1 MITIRFSQNKRMK
14 STIDFESNYT
24 VYEAVETIYKLHNH
38 ALNYGNKYTLEITI
52 SEDKQEI
59 LMDEIPIGTTEKLN
73 VFSFLEN
80 HINQVY
86 EDEEDSEEHNLLLK
100 LIETM
105 RQEYQAEQMTSNIY
119 QLIDEQEEEQLL
131 NDIDKD
137 VDKEHDEP
145 IEEKVNNHP
154 KQATKKQSHYSKGMK
169 AIVLGIVIMVIGYG
183 GYQVVTSHANSAK
196 AEVFEEYLAQNK
208 YKEALKEFPEE
219 TNAIE
224 RDILLHAIQHVN
236 NGSLEEALKSSQLI
250 ENKEL
255 IKLIHSAY
263 QSNIDQYIRNGE
275 LASANELSQEIENE
289 ELSQMVAEA
298 YSNEIIK
305 LIKEGHLTEAE
316 DLINESNDET
326 LTEHIETYRQ
336 FETGLNDLNTQLEK
350 AEEEKK
356 EEIKKSVEAKKK
368 QFNQFKEGL

>member
-1 MITIRFSQNKRMK
+1 MTLITIRFSPNKRNK
-14 STIDFESNYT
+14 PTIDFESNHT

-52 SEDKQEI
+52 SEDQQEVLI
-59 LMDEIPIGTTEKLN
+59 DEIPIGTTDKLN

-86 EDEEDSEEHNLLLK
+86 DGEEEDSEELDFLLK

-119 QLIDEQEEEQLL
+119 QSITEQEEHLL
-131 NDIDKD
+131 SDIDS
-137 VDKEHDEP
+137 DKHPAEALDDQ
-145 IEEKVNNHP
+145 VNDDTESNL
-154 KQATKKQSHYSKGMK
+154 TKQSYYYKGIK
-169 AIVLGIVIMVIGYG
+169 AIVLGLVIMIIGYG
-183 GYQVVTSHANSAK
+183 GYQVVTTHADSVK
-196 AEVFEEYLAQNK
+196 AELFEEYLAQNK
-208 YKEALKEFPEE
+208 YKEALEEFPTE
-219 TNAIE
+219 TNTIE
-224 RDILLHAIQHVN
+224 RNILLDAIQDVN
-236 NGSLEEALKSSQLI
+236 NGSLAEALKTSKLI
-250 ENKEL
+250 ENKDL
-255 IKLIHSAY
+255 NKLIHSTY

-275 LASANELSQEIENE
+275 LALAKALSQEIENE
-289 ELSQMVAEA
+289 DFTEMVAEA

-316 DLINESNDET
+316 ELINESNDES

-336 FETGLNDLNTQLEK
+336 LETELKELNTQLEK
-350 AEEEKK
+350 AEDDKK
-356 EEIKKSVEAKKK
+356 DEIKKSVEAKQN